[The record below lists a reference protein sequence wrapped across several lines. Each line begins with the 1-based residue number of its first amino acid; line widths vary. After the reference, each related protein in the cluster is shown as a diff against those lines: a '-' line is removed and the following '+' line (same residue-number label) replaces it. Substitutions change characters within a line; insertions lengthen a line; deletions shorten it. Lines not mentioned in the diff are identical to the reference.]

1 MSVLLVLPKA
11 DASLRPARWRQDEA
25 YGLEHR
31 PELAVI
37 FLFQS
42 IKSSRELGVRRESG
56 TKVHEGTHDLDVDG
70 DGSLT
75 LEDAREHCHA
85 LLREGVRAIATAAM
99 ATRT

>member
-11 DASLRPARWRQDEA
+11 DAPLRLARWLEDEA

-42 IKSSRELGVRRESG
+42 
-56 TKVHEGTHDLDVDG
+56 
-70 DGSLT
+70 T
-75 LEDAREHCHA
+75 LAVVMRPDED
-85 LLREGVRAIATAAM
+85 RA
-99 ATRT
+99 